1 MFKYMY
7 DFNDVETI
15 KVAIYCYNG
24 MIDSLKYYRLE
35 KIKPE
40 QYEGY
45 TQAVYLNNELEYIA
59 DICASVL
66 DENTRTIERTELPF
80 WDDEN
85 NVLKCIAE
93 LQKILRVTKSLFYNG
108 DTWSYRD

>member
-1 MFKYMY
+1 MFRYMY
-7 DFNDVETI
+7 DFRELETI
-15 KVAIYCYNG
+15 KVAIYCYNK
-24 MIDSLKYYRLE
+24 MVDSLKYYRLE

-40 QYEGY
+40 EYEGY
-45 TQAVYLNNELEYIA
+45 TQAVHSNTELEYIA
-59 DICASVL
+59 DICVSIL
-66 DENTRTIERTELPF
+66 DDNTRTIERTEFPF